1 MRGDEARL
9 LLGFPPTS
17 RLTSSQIKA
26 AYKSKAWEY
35 HPDRVPV
42 QEKPGAE
49 SKFKLCICCR
59 FQKPTIFCW
68 MVFEEEIYARF
79 ILNGE
84 RSRRFTIVKGFPA
97 CQTDTQI
104 VQLSCMV
111 ALTWD
116 KLHRASENC
125 HSYTESDMLI
135 WVVMLESLSADWIV
149 ETEKQAMQEDV
160 EILYN
165 EMEQFY
171 GDENDQYENE
181 SKCRDKRET
190 RET

>member
-104 VQLSCMV
+104 VQL
-111 ALTWD
+111 
-116 KLHRASENC
+116 
-125 HSYTESDMLI
+125 
-135 WVVMLESLSADWIV
+135 VMLESLSADWIV
-149 ETEKQAMQEDV
+149 ETEKQAMQED